1 MKRVNIFLFFLIIL
15 ASAACIS
22 LPGLNLPQIKTQPP
36 VVLLPSITPTAESL
50 PPTSLPE
57 TGSPTLMPPPVEPT
71 LESPAEPPDQD
82 QKPTLPPVEVPSP
95 TPLPPTEVPSPTPTP
110 QPFYPVRVDPPSY
123 LPNFTHAEKGCKWIG
138 VGGQIF
144 DLDGQPVQGW
154 TVVVTGTLD
163 GEVRQW
169 LGLSGLNT
177 AFGPAGYE
185 IELGDT
191 PRETSGVFT
200 IQLRDAY
207 GQPLTEVVPFD
218 THENCQAN
226 LAMINFVQSHAISKL
241 YAPVI
246 TH

>member
-1 MKRVNIFLFFLIIL
+1 MKRVNIILCFVIIL

-22 LPGLNLPQIKTQPP
+22 LPRLNLPSIQSQPTTAQP
-36 VVLLPSITPTAESL
+36 IIISPTAEILL
-50 PPTSLPE
+50 PTEIPT
-57 TGSPTLMPPPVEPT
+57 TTEPT
-71 LESPAEPPDQD
+71 A
-82 QKPTLPPVEVPSP
+82 
-95 TPLPPTEVPSPTPTP
+95 TPLPPTEISTDIPEPTAIPDLPTATNTPTP

-123 LPNFTHAEKGCKWIG
+123 LPNFTHAEQGCRWIG

-154 TVVVTGTLD
+154 TVIVTGIID

-191 PRETSGVFT
+191 PKETRGVFT
-200 IQLRDAY
+200 IQLRDAA
-207 GQPLTEVVPFD
+207 GLPLSEVVTFD
-218 THENCQAN
+218 TFDNCQAN
-226 LAMINFVQSHAISKL
+226 LIMINFVQSKAISKL
-241 YAPVI
+241 YVPLI
-246 TH
+246 TK